1 MSLNS
6 IESQTTPY
14 IDRRV
19 AEGLFRELFGES
31 ATYRVLNIYGKS
43 GSGKTT
49 FVENIINKY
58 LQNREDVISIKIDFN
73 DRLLHKPQSA
83 IMHLAKELEQKYD
96 FNFMAL
102 WKAYAIL
109 WHKRYEHSPLMH
121 AADLPYFHE
130 IKKLINPKKNRN
142 ILDIAKG
149 IFGSKVTK
157 ELESIKNEDTKRI
170 EEKLYQ
176 FFAADLHRILK
187 DSKFKDCV
195 IVLENIDTL
204 GEYNS
209 NTPCSSDAWVRDLI
223 TYISKDAMFIITS
236 IEPLNWKRCNQSW
249 GSVVKSYEM
258 KPFIQKDSL
267 RYLRLS
273 GIKDKNLQNAIAQS
287 SKGEPFWLSLA
298 VATYTIKEPKE
309 LPISK
314 KEILEHF
321 LDSLDRDIVKLLDI
335 LAHSRFFTKDLIKTI
350 AKKFDISI
358 HQHSLLKLLSMPFV
372 KRLDEERYIID
383 SVLKDRLKELQSK
396 EDSVEYLTFMFSY
409 YENILQSI
417 DTQIV
422 EATPK
427 LVDEA
432 IEEAW
437 YHLNLIN
444 SEPLV
449 HFEWLDYY
457 IDRFFMYAAWE
468 PFLERY
474 NKIVPKLKKAKDKTS
489 KEKLVSLYNNLAG
502 LYESLGDTNISK
514 KYYKMV
520 IKLNRPMA
528 LSA

>member
-1 MSLNS
+1 LSLN
-6 IESQTTPY
+6 EVENKTTPY

-19 AEGLFRELFGES
+19 AEGIFRELFGERS
-31 ATYRVLNIYGKS
+31 TYRVFNVYGKN
-43 GSGKTT
+43 GSGKST
-49 FVENIINKY
+49 FIDNIINRY
-58 LQNREDVISIKIDFN
+58 LKESKDIIYMKIDFR
-73 DRLLHKPQSA
+73 DRLLHKPQNA
-83 IMHLAKELEQKYD
+83 VMHIAKELEKKYD

-130 IKKLINPKKNRN
+130 IKKVIQPPKNRN
-142 ILDIAKG
+142 ILDIAKE
-149 IFGSKVTK
+149 ILENKLTK
-157 ELESIKNEDTKRI
+157 ELEKIKKEDAKRI
-170 EEKLYQ
+170 EDKLYQ
-176 FFAADLHRILK
+176 FFVADLHRILK
-187 DSKFKDCV
+187 ENSFKDCV
-195 IVLENIDTL
+195 FILENIDTL
-204 GEYNS
+204 SEYNS
-209 NTPCSSDAWVRDLI
+209 STPCSKDAWVRDLI
-223 TYISKDAMFIITS
+223 TYISKDALFLITS
-236 IEPLNWKRCNQSW
+236 KEPLNWQKCNQSW
-249 GSVVKSYEM
+249 SSVVKSYEM
-258 KPFIQKDSL
+258 KPFIKKDSI

-273 GIKDKNLQNAIAQS
+273 GIKEKTLQEAIALS

-298 VATYTIKEPKE
+298 SIAYKKGQKK
-309 LPISK
+309 LPINTK
-314 KEILEHF
+314 DILLHF
-321 LDSLDRDIVKLLDI
+321 LDNCDTNLIKLLEV
-335 LAHSRFFTKDLIKTI
+335 LAHSRFFTINLIEVASKN
-350 AKKFDISI
+350 FNISI
-358 HQHSLLKLLSMPFV
+358 DKELIDKLLSMPFV
-372 KRLDEERYIID
+372 QELDNERFIINSALQD
-383 SVLKDRLKELQSK
+383 KLKELQTK
-396 EDSVEYLTFMFSY
+396 EDRVEYLTFMFSY

-417 DTQIV
+417 DNQIV
-422 EATPK
+422 KVAPK

-432 IEEAW
+432 IEEGW

-514 KYYKMV
+514 KYYNMV